1 VEASCRIAYNRVVQL
16 RPAVPPDAADIA
28 RVHVRAWQVGYRG
41 LLPDDYLDGL
51 RAEDRASR
59 YTLGDASA
67 ETPSTIVA
75 VERSTLCGFVTT
87 GPAREGT
94 GGAGHL
100 MALYVDPD
108 HWGRGIGRSLI
119 ERGRAELAA
128 RGYREAV
135 LWLLAGNERA
145 RRFYVA
151 DGWAFDGDIGEREL
165 WGIKVTDHRYRR
177 ALP

>member
-1 VEASCRIAYNRVVQL
+1 MQRPCTVRAVQL
-16 RPAVPPDAADIA
+16 RPAIPPDAGDIA

-51 RAEDRASR
+51 RTEDRASR
-59 YTLGDASA
+59 YTLGEASA

-108 HWGRGIGRSLI
+108 HWRRGIGRVLLA
-119 ERGRAELAA
+119 RGRAELAA

-135 LWLLAGNERA
+135 LWVLVGNVRA
-145 RRFYVA
+145 HELYVA
-151 DGWAFDGDIGEREL
+151 DGWRPDGHEDDQTV
-165 WGIKVTDHRYRR
+165 WGVVVRDRRYRR
-177 ALP
+177 EL